1 MLFCL
6 RRPSLYI
13 YIYKNIMNKWTL
25 LALVATSFTAQAQQL
40 PNANFNGKWVD
51 CIPFIGSNET
61 GKVQGTQ
68 PEGWVISNVNGY
80 QGLGATIVGSQL
92 TENENLAVA
101 LKNTPNPFMASQIVP
116 AYMSLGT
123 TWNTSKGMI
132 AITNKDGGSFGGMK
146 FTHRPDAIQF
156 KYKRTAAEPS
166 VPATVVAYMWK
177 GEWQQADV
185 PVTIALSGEPKKE
198 TMINRDRS
206 ILGMES
212 AEGGAVTKSE
222 DALCIAQIQ
231 EKLSEITEEWKEMTI
246 PFNYADKNAVPTH
259 INVIFAANDYFDAS
273 TVKKDNTL
281 SIDDV
286 TFVYYHALNS
296 LTYGDKVYTPNAEG
310 VIDLSEVAFDAN
322 TPMQFDV
329 KGVGATV
336 EKGTLNADTQEM
348 TLEVHGNDFAANPE
362 SKTTYTLRFKAEAP
376 APALELTSLTISGM
390 PFEALEAGKTAYTL
404 PYVYNPGIVF
414 KGTTNE
420 DYTVSESVF
429 DNKAKTHTV
438 NVVDPAKNDTTS
450 YVFSFTDAVEDAAA
464 GNYEGS
470 LSVVLTAQDNN
481 SVPTALSN
489 ANICITK
496 NANGTIN
503 LAIDD
508 FAFGGMVVGDIFVS
522 NVPMK
527 DGKIEKTRRTILM
540 TDFDEAG
547 NKLDWSMGWMMGAL
561 PVEVSADLNTTD
573 KRTSA
578 SIDIITAENPMLAM
592 MFKGIHVDF
601 VPFTVSGDMKE
612 NGFGGRQ
619 YYENLKVKGA
629 VTKENCKFLQINNHY
644 VDAASN
650 NEEHNLPMSF
660 LDLSEAT
667 VAADVTMSDIMAGA
681 PKANNTLVYLPEGN
695 TIEAANAIVGT
706 NAKELALND
715 TLTFVSP
722 KAFTAEAVNYSRE
735 FEADSYAT
743 LFLPFGTEKFD
754 GEAYKFVK
762 ADNEKLYFETAK
774 QLEALTPYLVKPLS
788 AKPFA
793 NAAAEVAV
801 AANDTVVKVTNNG
814 MTFAGVLTAADSLN
828 AEGEKV
834 FALNADNAF
843 APVNDK
849 ACAAF
854 RAIMFGNSKAEV
866 LTLVIDNKVTGIV
879 DASLDFNKLVDVYN
893 IEGKLIRSRVAAA
906 SALNGLG
913 SGIYIINGK
922 KVIK

>member
-273 TVKKDNTL
+273 TVKKNNTL

-286 TFVYYHALNS
+286 TFVYYHALES

-322 TPMQFDV
+322 TPMQFHV

-348 TLEVHGNDFAANPE
+348 TLEVRGNDFAANPE

-420 DYTVSESVF
+420 GYTVSESVF

-489 ANICITK
+489 ANIRITK

-695 TIEAANAIVGT
+695 TIEATNAIVGT

>member
-286 TFVYYHALNS
+286 AFVYYHALES
-296 LTYGDKVYTPNAEG
+296 LT
-310 VIDLSEVAFDAN
+310 
-322 TPMQFDV
+322 
-329 KGVGATV
+329 
-336 EKGTLNADTQEM
+336 
-348 TLEVHGNDFAANPE
+348 
-362 SKTTYTLRFKAEAP
+362 
-376 APALELTSLTISGM
+376 
-390 PFEALEAGKTAYTL
+390 
-404 PYVYNPGIVF
+404 
-414 KGTTNE
+414 
-420 DYTVSESVF
+420 
-429 DNKAKTHTV
+429 
-438 NVVDPAKNDTTS
+438 
-450 YVFSFTDAVEDAAA
+450 
-464 GNYEGS
+464 
-470 LSVVLTAQDNN
+470 
-481 SVPTALSN
+481 
-489 ANICITK
+489 
-496 NANGTIN
+496 
-503 LAIDD
+503 
-508 FAFGGMVVGDIFVS
+508 
-522 NVPMK
+522 
-527 DGKIEKTRRTILM
+527 
-540 TDFDEAG
+540 
-547 NKLDWSMGWMMGAL
+547 
-561 PVEVSADLNTTD
+561 
-573 KRTSA
+573 
-578 SIDIITAENPMLAM
+578 
-592 MFKGIHVDF
+592 
-601 VPFTVSGDMKE
+601 
-612 NGFGGRQ
+612 
-619 YYENLKVKGA
+619 
-629 VTKENCKFLQINNHY
+629 
-644 VDAASN
+644 
-650 NEEHNLPMSF
+650 
-660 LDLSEAT
+660 
-667 VAADVTMSDIMAGA
+667 
-681 PKANNTLVYLPEGN
+681 
-695 TIEAANAIVGT
+695 
-706 NAKELALND
+706 
-715 TLTFVSP
+715 
-722 KAFTAEAVNYSRE
+722 
-735 FEADSYAT
+735 
-743 LFLPFGTEKFD
+743 
-754 GEAYKFVK
+754 
-762 ADNEKLYFETAK
+762 
-774 QLEALTPYLVKPLS
+774 
-788 AKPFA
+788 
-793 NAAAEVAV
+793 
-801 AANDTVVKVTNNG
+801 
-814 MTFAGVLTAADSLN
+814 
-828 AEGEKV
+828 
-834 FALNADNAF
+834 
-843 APVNDK
+843 
-849 ACAAF
+849 
-854 RAIMFGNSKAEV
+854 
-866 LTLVIDNKVTGIV
+866 
-879 DASLDFNKLVDVYN
+879 
-893 IEGKLIRSRVAAA
+893 
-906 SALNGLG
+906 
-913 SGIYIINGK
+913 
-922 KVIK
+922 